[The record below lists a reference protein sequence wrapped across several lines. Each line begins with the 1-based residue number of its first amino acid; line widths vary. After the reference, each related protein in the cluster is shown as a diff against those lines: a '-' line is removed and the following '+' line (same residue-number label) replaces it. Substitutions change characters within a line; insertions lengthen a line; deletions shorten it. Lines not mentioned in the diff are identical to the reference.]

1 MKHLLLTSL
10 LATLGAAA
18 VDAQTAQPNVSTIPA
33 PAIRSQPAPTIV
45 QQVRVAPGQLGGRIL
60 DAKTRLPV
68 AGHKFQVLDANGKA
82 FGELTSGVDG
92 GYSTPALSKGNYT
105 LQVRENLKLHLT
117 VTDDASINTLDIVMP
132 QSPAAKANPQDPSKV
147 PAAPGG
153 AAPKTVPTP
162 APAPIVPGI
171 GFAGWALIAGGAAT
185 AVAAPVI
192 ANSGSDNENPVSPSG
207 LGLRR

>member
-18 VDAQTAQPNVSTIPA
+18 VVAQNAPSNISTIPA
-33 PAIRSQPAPTIV
+33 PAVRSQPAPTIV

-60 DAKTRLPV
+60 DGKTRTPV

-82 FGELTSGVDG
+82 FGELTSGADG
-92 GYSTPALSKGNYT
+92 GYTTPALSKGNYT
-105 LQVRENLKLHLT
+105 LQVRDNLKLHLT
-117 VTDDASINTLDIVMP
+117 VTDDATINTLDIVMP
-132 QSPAAKANPQDPSKV
+132 QGPATKPNAQDPSKI

-153 AAPKTVPTP
+153 AAPKTLPPT
-162 APAPIVPGI
+162 PAPIVPGI